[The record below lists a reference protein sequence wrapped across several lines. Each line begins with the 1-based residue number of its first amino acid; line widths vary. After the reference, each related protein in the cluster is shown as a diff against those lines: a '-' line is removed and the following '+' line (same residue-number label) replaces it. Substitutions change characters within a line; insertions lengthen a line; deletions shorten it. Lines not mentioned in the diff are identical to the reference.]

1 LPFCSVLSRG
11 CRSMF
16 MTGLSNRNREVH
28 TQSGLC
34 FMAVHI
40 VIHQEML
47 LRVHFFVIQQKAHF
61 WNCGFYDIRLDKL
74 APQFRIMQ
82 FSLLTLGFELN
93 CRGSFACFRC
103 PKRPDHFQGPL
114 SLLSNVYLSSFL
126 NGQAGQKR
134 G

>member
-1 LPFCSVLSRG
+1 
-11 CRSMF
+11 MF
-16 MTGLSNRNREVH
+16 MTGLSNRNREVR
-28 TQSGLC
+28 TQRGLC

-40 VIHQEML
+40 AIHQETL
-47 LRVHFFVIQQKAHF
+47 LRVHFFVIFFIQQKAHF
-61 WNCGFYDIRLDKL
+61 WNCDFYDIGLEKL

-93 CRGSFACFRC
+93 YRGSFACFRC

-126 NGQAGQKR
+126 KGQAGQKR